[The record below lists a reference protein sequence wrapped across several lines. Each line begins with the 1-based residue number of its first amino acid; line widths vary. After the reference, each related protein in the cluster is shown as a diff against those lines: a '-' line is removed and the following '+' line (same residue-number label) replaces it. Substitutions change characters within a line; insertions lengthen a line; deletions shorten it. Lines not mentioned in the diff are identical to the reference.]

1 VKARISIKEMR
12 KRLKRLKR
20 MRRRWGKLWI
30 I

>member
-12 KRLKRLKR
+12 KRLKR